1 LGFEVGVTLAV
12 CLCACLL
19 AALAYAAYRVRLQAG
34 QIRRIALERL
44 RLETELEQQ
53 ARELRESNRALADA
67 LQRIEDLLAGE
78 PAGTMVAADASA
90 GASNDSEEQ
99 PEAPPEATLPEAT
112 LPEATLPE
120 ATAEDQIW
128 SDIDSAAVA
137 RLRNL
142 RGNSRADLYDRLV
155 ELFESGSARAL
166 VELRTALERG
176 SFDDAAAISHKF
188 ASSAANVGALT
199 FAQGVRELERLCRAG
214 DAGHSLGLYLRL
226 RTAHP
231 RLMVILQG
239 LRQKASA

>member
-1 LGFEVGVTLAV
+1 MTLAV

-19 AALAYAAYRVRLQAG
+19 AALAYAAWRVRLQAG

-78 PAGTMVAADASA
+78 PAAAPGAADV
-90 GASNDSEEQ
+90 SNESEEQ
-99 PEAPPEATLPEAT
+99 PAAPSETTA
-112 LPEATLPE
+112 E

-176 SFDDAAAISHKF
+176 SFDAAAAISHKF

-199 FAQGVRELERLCRAG
+199 FAQGVRELERLCQAG

>member
-1 LGFEVGVTLAV
+1 LEASVTLAV

-19 AALAYAAYRVRLQAG
+19 AALAYAAYRVRLQTS

-44 RLETELEQQ
+44 RLETELDLQ
-53 ARELRESNRALADA
+53 ARELHESNRALADA

-78 PAGTMVAADASA
+78 PAGTTVAADAGA
-90 GASNDSEEQ
+90 DASNDSEEQ
-99 PEAPPEATLPEAT
+99 PEAPPEATVPEAT
-112 LPEATLPE
+112 VD
-120 ATAEDQIW
+120 DQIW

-142 RGNSRADLYDRLV
+142 RGSSRSDLYDRLV

-176 SFDDAAAISHKF
+176 AFDDAAAISHKF

-199 FAQGVRELERLCRAG
+199 FAQGVRELERLCQAG

>member
-1 LGFEVGVTLAV
+1 LEASVTLAV

-19 AALAYAAYRVRLQAG
+19 AALAYAAWRVRFQAA
-34 QIRRIALERL
+34 QIRRIAAERL
-44 RLETELEQQ
+44 RLETEVDLQ

-78 PAGTMVAADASA
+78 PAAAPGAADV
-90 GASNDSEEQ
+90 SNESEEQ
-99 PEAPPEATLPEAT
+99 PAASA
-112 LPEATLPE
+112 E
-120 ATAEDQIW
+120 ATAEEQIW

-239 LRQKASA
+239 LRRKASA